1 MKTPGWDSVG
11 GFICCSWPPGFT
23 SFTGVVGDQVIKIV
37 ARYVKKF
44 GLHDL

>member
-11 GFICCSWPPGFT
+11 GFCCWPP
-23 SFTGVVGDQVIKIV
+23 GVVGDQVIKIV

-44 GLHDL
+44 GLHDLKKKG